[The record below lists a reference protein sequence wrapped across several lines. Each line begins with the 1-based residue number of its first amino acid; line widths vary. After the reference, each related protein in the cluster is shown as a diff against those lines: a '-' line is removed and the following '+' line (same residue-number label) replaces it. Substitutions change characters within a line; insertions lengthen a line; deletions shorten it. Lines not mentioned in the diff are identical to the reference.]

1 MKRVRRGTITLHV
14 PVDDFRRPAARGWEK
29 VSAEIA
35 VAAAAK
41 THWSVSFTPAVTYQL
56 LWRNIVWLVAGLWP
70 ACGRL
75 VAGLR
80 PACGRLMTVL
90 RLAFEG
96 NLASLRPAFRRHLA
110 GFWQHCRVFYQA
122 FLFCIRSVAFP
133 GPVIL
138 IPSSLIPC
146 SSTM

>member
-75 VAGLR
+75 VAGLW
-80 PACGRLMTVL
+80 PACGRLVAGL
-90 RLAFEG
+90 WPACGRIVAGLWPAYDRLKT
-96 NLASLRPAFRRHLA
+96 
-110 GFWQHCRVFYQA
+110 GF
-122 FLFCIRSVAFP
+122 
-133 GPVIL
+133 
-138 IPSSLIPC
+138 
-146 SSTM
+146 